1 LVVKKDFAD
10 RDVLTLSHEDE
21 RLLEIGKKV
30 LMQEAREL
38 INASSR
44 FGLEMIE
51 AAKLIFEC
59 KGRVVV
65 CGLGKSGIIAK
76 KIAATFASLGTPS
89 IFLHATEGVHGDLG
103 MVCRG
108 DIGIFLSNSGQTNE
122 VLKIIPYFKRLG
134 IPVIAITG
142 NVSSRLGKEADIVID
157 ASVEKEA
164 DPLGLAP
171 TSSAVVQLAI
181 GDALAAMVAD
191 LRKLKKEDFALFHPG
206 GSLGKKLLLRISDVM
221 ASNEGLPVVSEKAS
235 VREALFEITSK
246 GYGAT
251 IIVDDEG
258 RLKGIFTDGDL
269 RRLIEDRGETGVLSL
284 PIVEVMTRNPK
295 TIGVDEL
302 AVKGVLLMEKY
313 EVSVLVVMKEGFPV
327 GMVHLHDMLKAGVA

>member
-1 LVVKKDFAD
+1 MEKAIYKDN
-10 RDVLTLSHEDE
+10 RELTLSREDE
-21 RLLEIGKKV
+21 KLLEVGRRV
-30 LMQEAREL
+30 LKQEAKEL
-38 INASSR
+38 VNASSR
-44 FGLEMIE
+44 LGREIIE
-51 AAKLIFEC
+51 AAKLIFDC

-108 DIGIFLSNSGQTNE
+108 DVGIFLSNSGQTNE
-122 VLKIIPYFKRLG
+122 VLEVVPYFKRFG
-134 IPVIAITG
+134 IPIIAITG
-142 NVSSRLGKEADIVID
+142 NASSRLGKEADLVID
-157 ASVEKEA
+157 ASVEREA

-181 GDALAAMVAD
+181 GDALAVMVAD
-191 LRKLKKEDFALFHPG
+191 LRKLKREDFALFHPG
-206 GSLGKKLLLRISDVM
+206 GSLGKKLLLRVRDVM
-221 ASNEGLPVVSEKAS
+221 GSEDKLPSVSHRAT

-251 IIVDDEG
+251 VVVDDEG
-258 RLKGIFTDGDL
+258 KLKGIFTDGDL
-269 RRLIEDRGETGVLSL
+269 RRLIEDRGEGGVLSL
-284 PIVEVMTRNPK
+284 PIAEVMTKNPK
-295 TIGVDEL
+295 TIDADEL
-302 AVKGVLLMEKY
+302 AAKGVLLMEKH
-313 EVSVLVVMKEGFPV
+313 EVSVLVVEKDGLPI